1 MFKALGVDRAK
12 EVKVNFLTFMR
23 MIKMLNESEARR
35 QHGSMVGFGRDRTDK
50 IFGLFQKLERSR
62 DFSDPGLPKARI
74 EHMLANLSARWISKM
89 QQAELIRVLNQEP
102 SQVDFGGFLRLM
114 KALETMV
121 SDSYEECVDDLL
133 RLVMDAA

>member
-1 MFKALGVDRAK
+1 MG
-12 EVKVNFLTFMR
+12 
-23 MIKMLNESEARR
+23 
-35 QHGSMVGFGRDRTDK
+35 
-50 IFGLFQKLERSR
+50 KLERSR
-62 DFSDPGLPKARI
+62 DFSDPGLAKARI
-74 EHMLANLSARWISKM
+74 EHMLASLSARWISKM

-133 RLVMDAA
+133 RLVMDAAIPGSALQSPQGSPRFQSMRQHSST